1 MGVCERERYVRCVG
15 RVDSETVMGREKEKE
30 PTRNRIEVEIET
42 E

>member
-1 MGVCERERYVRCVG
+1 MGVCERERYVRCIG
-15 RVDSETVMGREKEKE
+15 RVDSETVMGREKE